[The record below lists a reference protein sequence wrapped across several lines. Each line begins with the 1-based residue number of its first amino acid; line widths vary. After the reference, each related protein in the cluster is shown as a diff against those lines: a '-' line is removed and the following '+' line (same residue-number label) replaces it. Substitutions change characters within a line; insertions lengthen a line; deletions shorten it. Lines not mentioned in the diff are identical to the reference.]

1 VRLAD
6 FSDPANVADMLET
19 AFSHPE
25 ASRTPDLS
33 DHAWSGVAERYRSV
47 YLGLV

>member
-1 VRLAD
+1 
-6 FSDPANVADMLET
+6 MLE
-19 AFSHPE
+19 AAYSHPE
-25 ASRTPDLS
+25 ASGMPDLS